1 MHTIHFMHL
10 VRFKAYG
17 HENVLGEHKTT
28 VEITTEDYLTKQGTC
43 IVGVQATQKLSEL
56 SSEIREMVT
65 RETTKIVL
73 VMEVA
78 GIVEQV
84 TGTGGNDLTYAD
96 STSMVARTSSFQCGR
111 TLMINADKA
120 ASNLSREFV
129 SLLTKE
135 KMELNCELQFI
146 PE

>member
-1 MHTIHFMHL
+1 MHL

-17 HENVLGEHKTT
+17 HENVIGEHKTT

-43 IVGVQATQKLSEL
+43 IVGTQANQKLSDL
-56 SSEIREMVT
+56 APKIRELVT
-65 RETTKIVL
+65 LETTKIVL
-73 VMEVA
+73 VMEVE
-78 GIVEQV
+78 GTIEQV
-84 TGTGGNDLTYAD
+84 TGTGGQNLTYSD
-96 STSMVARTSSFQCGR
+96 SVSMVARTSSYQCER

-129 SLLTKE
+129 RLLKKNGVE
-135 KMELNCELQFI
+135 MNCELHFI